1 MPSTLTFFFYTD
13 MQVPPQELTVQK
25 INIQPGST
33 SLILG
38 GGLFQNFGC
47 AGIFSRYGHKK
58 LGICP

>member
-33 SLILG
+33 SLIYKVFLVFFINHYHQFYPTTSE
-38 GGLFQNFGC
+38 L
-47 AGIFSRYGHKK
+47 
-58 LGICP
+58 